1 MPESLSSTDPASVG
15 PASISPA
22 SIDTAALAPGSTIS
36 ASTVSARVA
45 HALSRHISDVFGVMG
60 NGNAFLLDA
69 LGTTDTRFTAM
80 RHEAGGVAAADA
92 YFRAGGRIA
101 AATATYG
108 AGFTNTLTPLAE
120 AVMAQIPLVLVVGD
134 APTGGARPWDVD
146 QFQIAAGLGAPT
158 FTVGIDDATAT
169 TIRAIEHAVHRRT
182 AVVLAIP
189 YDLAAAEAEEPLRAD
204 GTPHHPALVRPSRV
218 EPVARRLDAAASA
231 LRTARRPLIL
241 AGRGAWLAGAGAALD
256 ELAEHLDAYTATTA
270 LGLGLFG
277 ASDRD
282 LGVSGGFATE
292 QAATRIRDA
301 DVVLVVGAGLNQFTT
316 RFGDAFASG
325 AHVIQLDVAD
335 APTNPRV
342 DELVR
347 GDAALSAA
355 GILDRL
361 HDTTGSGW
369 FSSTDP
375 VRPAP
380 HLDRHPGERTASDG
394 RLDPRSLAHRLNELL
409 PTDRTIV
416 QDGGH
421 FIGWA
426 ATYFDVPS
434 PDRLIMVGTAYQS
447 IGLGFPSA
455 VGAAAAG
462 HTGTTVL
469 CTGDGGGLM
478 ALPDLDTVIRTV
490 PSGVVI
496 VFNDAAYGAEIH
508 QYGSRGLAHAPMLI
522 DEVDFAGIARALGGH
537 GLTIDT
543 LADLEGLADW
553 VRDGA
558 DGVLLLDCRV
568 STTIVAPYLAEMVA
582 HAAQPVST
590 P

>member
-1 MPESLSSTDPASVG
+1 MPALPSSTVPASTT
-15 PASISPA
+15 SSPA
-22 SIDTAALAPGSTIS
+22 ASSAAVSS
-36 ASTVSARVA
+36 STVSAHVA
-45 HALSRHISDVFGVMG
+45 RALSRHVSEVFGVMG
-60 NGNAFLLDA
+60 NGNAFFLDA
-69 LGTTDTRFTAM
+69 LATTEARFTAM

-92 YFRAGGRIA
+92 YFRAGGRLA

-146 QFQIAAGLGAPT
+146 QFQIAAALGAAT
-158 FTVGIDDATAT
+158 FTVGRDDATAT
-169 TIRAIEHAVHRRT
+169 TLRAIEHAVHRRT

-189 YDLAAAEAEEPLRAD
+189 YDLAALEAAEPLHAD
-204 GTPHHPALVRPSRV
+204 GTPFHPALVRPSRV
-218 EPVARRLDAAASA
+218 EPVGRRLDAAAAA
-231 LRTARRPLIL
+231 LRNARRPLIL
-241 AGRGAWLAGAGAALD
+241 AGRGAWLAGAGPALD

-277 ASDRD
+277 TSDRH
-282 LGVSGGFATE
+282 LGVAGGFATE
-292 QAATRIRDA
+292 QAAARIAEA
-301 DVVLVVGAGLNQFTT
+301 DVVLVAGAGLNQFTM
-316 RFGDAFASG
+316 RFGDAFAPD
-325 AHVIQLDVAD
+325 AHVIQLDLSD
-335 APTNPRV
+335 APTSTRV

-347 GDAALSAA
+347 GDAALSAT
-355 GILDRL
+355 GLLERL
-361 HDTTGSGW
+361 RDASVRTDTDTGKSGW
-369 FSSTDP
+369 FSATGA

-380 HLDRHPGERTASDG
+380 HLDRHPGDGTAVDG

-409 PTDRTIV
+409 PADRTVV

-426 ATYFDVPS
+426 PSYFDIPA

-478 ALPDLDTVIRTV
+478 ALADLDTVIRTV
-490 PSGVVI
+490 QSGVIV

-508 QYGSRGLAHAPMLI
+508 QYGSRGLGHAPMLI
-522 DEVDFAGIARALGGH
+522 EEVDFAGIARALGGL

-543 LADLEGLADW
+543 LDDLDGLDDW
-553 VRDGA
+553 VRGGA
-558 DGVLLLDCRV
+558 HGVLLLDCRI
-568 STTIVAPYLAEMVA
+568 STTVVAPYLAEMMA
-582 HAAQPVST
+582 HAAQPVT
-590 P
+590 AD

>member
-1 MPESLSSTDPASVG
+1 MPALPPSTVPATPPAPTVSS
-15 PASISPA
+15 
-22 SIDTAALAPGSTIS
+22 
-36 ASTVSARVA
+36 STVSAHVA
-45 HALSRHISDVFGVMG
+45 RALSRHVSEVFGVMG
-60 NGNAFLLDA
+60 NGNALFLDA
-69 LGTTDTRFTAM
+69 LAATETRFTAM

-120 AVMAQIPLVLVVGD
+120 AVMAQIPLILVVGD

-146 QFQIAAGLGAPT
+146 QFQIAAGLGAAT
-158 FTVGIDDATAT
+158 FTVGRDDATAT

-189 YDLAAAEAEEPLRAD
+189 YDLAAAESEEPLRAD

-218 EPVARRLDAAASA
+218 EPVARRLDAAAAA
-231 LRTARRPLIL
+231 LRTARRPLVV
-241 AGRGAWLAGAGAALD
+241 AGRGAWLAGAGPVLGA
-256 ELAEHLDAYTATTA
+256 LAEQLDAYTATTA
-270 LGLGLFG
+270 LGLGIFG
-277 ASDRD
+277 ASDRN

-292 QAATRIRDA
+292 QAAARIAEA
-301 DVVLVVGAGLNQFTT
+301 DVVLVAGAGLNQFTM
-316 RFGDAFASG
+316 RFGDAFAPD

-335 APTNPRV
+335 APTDPRV

-347 GDAALSAA
+347 GDAALSAT
-355 GILDRL
+355 GLLERLDG
-361 HDTTGSGW
+361 TPGSGW
-369 FSSTDP
+369 VTSTGG
-375 VRPAP
+375 VRTEP
-380 HLDRHPGERTASDG
+380 HLDRHPGDGTATDG
-394 RLDPRSLAHRLNELL
+394 RLDPRSLAHRLHELL
-409 PTDRTIV
+409 PADRTIV

-426 ATYFDVPS
+426 PTYFDVPS

-478 ALPDLDTVIRTV
+478 ALADLDTVIRTV
-490 PSGVVI
+490 SSGVVI
-496 VFNDAAYGAEIH
+496 VFNDAAYGAEVH

-543 LADLEGLADW
+543 LADLDGLAEW
-553 VRDGA
+553 VADGA
-558 DGVLLLDCRV
+558 HGVLLLDCRI
-568 STTIVAPYLAEMVA
+568 STTVVAPYLAEMVA
-582 HAAQPVST
+582 HAAQPVDAA
-590 P
+590 